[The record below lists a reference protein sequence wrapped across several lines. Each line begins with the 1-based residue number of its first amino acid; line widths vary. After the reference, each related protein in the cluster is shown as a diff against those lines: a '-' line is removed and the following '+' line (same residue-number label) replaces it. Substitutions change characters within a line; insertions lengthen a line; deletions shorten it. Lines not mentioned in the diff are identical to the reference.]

1 MDQKMKNQNTFVP
14 FNDEDE
20 FSKDFLKETQGY
32 NSSPKATEGSK
43 NKGKTRIK
51 RRGGRRKSNV
61 DNSEK

>member
-32 NSSPKATEGSK
+32 NSPPKAPERRMK
-43 NKGKTRIK
+43 KTRTK

>member
-1 MDQKMKNQNTFVP
+1 MKNQNTFVP

-32 NSSPKATEGSK
+32 NSPSKAPEGSM
-43 NKGKTRIK
+43 GMTRTN
-51 RRGGRRKSNV
+51 RRGGRRKSNS